1 MDFTCNVCGTRN
13 TGVERFGREVPSC
26 TGCLSSVRIRSLL
39 YAVSQELFGVPL
51 QLRDFPALKGLRGVG
66 MTDSDSYAGILAER
80 FDYRNTFFDREPRLD
95 ITELDA
101 RDEGTVDFLISSEV
115 FEHVKPPFE
124 RALENA
130 FRFLRPNGVLI
141 LTVPYAPAGAAIE
154 HFPQFDDAGLVQ
166 LRGGAVLVNRTAQG
180 DLQVF
185 ENLIFHG
192 GSGSTLEMRRLSEAA
207 LRSALL
213 GAGFADLRF
222 YTEDYAPFGI
232 CHTESWSLPVA
243 ARKQPF
249 SFSEPVRIEL
259 MRQFGE
265 MRREISRLCARLEQQ
280 LGQDAELYETL
291 VQRTAWAHSLEDE
304 VKAGR
309 ETIQQLQSDLVA
321 RTEWAHDL
329 ERQREEAA
337 TAAAAFETEVESRTK
352 WAQDLD
358 RQFQERTEWALQLNR
373 RTEELERELRTL
385 RATWWNRLGR
395 LLRIIK

>member
-1 MDFTCNVCGTRN
+1 LDFTCNVCGTRN
-13 TGVERFGREVPSC
+13 IGVEKFGREVPNC

-39 YAVSQELFGVPL
+39 YAVSLELFGVPL
-51 QLRDFPALKGLRGVG
+51 QLRDFPALKGLRGAG
-66 MTDSDSYAGILAER
+66 MTDSDSYAGILAEK
-80 FDYRNTFFDREPRLD
+80 FDYKNTFFDREPRLD

-101 RDEGTVDFLISSEV
+101 RDEGALDFLISSEV

-124 RALENA
+124 KALENA

-141 LTVPYAPAGAAIE
+141 LTVPYGLAGPVIE
-154 HFPQFDDAGLVQ
+154 HFPQFDDASLVQ

-180 DLQVF
+180 DLQIF
-185 ENLIFHG
+185 ENLVFHG
-192 GSGSTLEMRRLSEAA
+192 GSGSTLEMRRLSEAD

-232 CHTESWSLPVA
+232 RHTESWSLPVA

-249 SFSEPVRIEL
+249 GFSEPVRAEL

-265 MRREISRLCARLEQQ
+265 LRREISRLCARLEQQ

-291 VQRTAWAHSLEDE
+291 VQRTAWAHGLEDE
-304 VKAGR
+304 VKADR
-309 ETIQQLQSDLVA
+309 ETIQQLQTDLVSRTDWA
-321 RTEWAHDL
+321 REL
-329 ERQREEAA
+329 ERQLEEAA
-337 TAAAAFETEVESRTK
+337 TAAAALETEVESRTK

-358 RQFQERTEWALQLNR
+358 QQFQERTEWALQLNR

-395 LLRIIK
+395 LLRLT